1 MRALGSFGRDRP
13 EALREQLLGWI
24 LRAWQPRSSGYDGTP
39 REVAPDTGHELLDKR
54 LSVRRE
60 ESSGVPSHHRPTAD
74 RFLAMNHR
82 DWADPRLREVRVGR
96 HDGQAVSG
104 RYQGN
109 ERVWSAAFQQ
119 HPWADLRDT
128 TSRFEP
134 LMRAKTRAEKKK
146 RFLAEVQEIH
156 NGTACQP
163 VPFRHQDQH
172 VHWIEQPTLKSL
184 ITRWDMGDLNF
195 APLQTAGQACTA
207 IFDEMNID
215 TGIPAS
221 ILDEKLR

>member
-1 MRALGSFGRDRP
+1 VERRFP
-13 EALREQLLGWI
+13 T
-24 LRAWQPRSSGYDGTP
+24 TP
-39 REVAPDTGHELLDKR
+39 
-54 LSVRRE
+54 
-60 ESSGVPSHHRPTAD
+60 
-74 RFLAMNHR
+74 
-82 DWADPRLREVRVGR
+82 VGGFA
-96 HDGQAVSG
+96 H
-104 RYQGN
+104 
-109 ERVWSAAFQQ
+109 
-119 HPWADLRDT
+119 T